1 MMNRTGYFENIVG
14 ATMPSYTISDID
26 YDDYGMYRCAVTT
39 PIINEVIYS
48 QPALIT
54 GKLQLL

>member
-1 MMNRTGYFENIVG
+1 MMNRTEKFEDIDG

-39 PIINEVIYS
+39 PIIDETIYS